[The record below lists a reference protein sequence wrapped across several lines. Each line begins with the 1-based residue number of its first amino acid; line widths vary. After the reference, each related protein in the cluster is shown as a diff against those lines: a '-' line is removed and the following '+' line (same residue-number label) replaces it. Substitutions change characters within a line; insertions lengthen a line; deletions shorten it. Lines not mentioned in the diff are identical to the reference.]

1 MFWYGM
7 NHWLTLDRGG
17 EMYDRRLDAIV
28 AAAELGSFSKAA
40 ERLSISTPALVKQV
54 TTFEREFGVVA
65 FERTHTG
72 VRPTAAGASLVEDAR
87 KIMGEVAAA
96 LWRARNLGG
105 TASVRLGVSLMAPGR
120 NTQALWPQVHEL
132 MPDLQLEIVTV
143 DDLYDPKTT
152 VMTRLGAEVDVVQ
165 TSYSTVRWGGMCRLL
180 PLFSTPFS
188 IDVLRTSPLAERR
201 RLTVDDLRGRRVRML
216 RHAND
221 ATDHLRR
228 VLKATE
234 GIEVMD
240 VQSFDFALFND
251 AAESGDVVVTSG
263 AWSGVHPGFV
273 GIELDCGIRV
283 PCFLAYPRDPA
294 PHVRRFVDALAQVIE
309 P

>member
-1 MFWYGM
+1 
-7 NHWLTLDRGG
+7 
-17 EMYDRRLDAIV
+17 
-28 AAAELGSFSKAA
+28 
-40 ERLSISTPALVKQV
+40 
-54 TTFEREFGVVA
+54 
-65 FERTHTG
+65 
-72 VRPTAAGASLVEDAR
+72 
-87 KIMGEVAAA
+87 
-96 LWRARNLGG
+96 
-105 TASVRLGVSLMAPGR
+105 
-120 NTQALWPQVHEL
+120 
-132 MPDLQLEIVTV
+132 
-143 DDLYDPKTT
+143 
-152 VMTRLGAEVDVVQ
+152 
-165 TSYSTVRWGGMCRLL
+165 
-180 PLFSTPFS
+180 
-188 IDVLRTSPLAERR
+188 
-201 RLTVDDLRGRRVRML
+201 ML

-273 GIELDCGIRV
+273 DIELDCGIRV